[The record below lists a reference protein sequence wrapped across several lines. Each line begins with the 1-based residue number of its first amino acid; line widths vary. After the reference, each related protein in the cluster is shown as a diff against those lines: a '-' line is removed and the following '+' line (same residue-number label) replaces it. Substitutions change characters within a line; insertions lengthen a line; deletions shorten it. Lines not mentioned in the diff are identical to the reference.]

1 MKPFDLAFI
10 GLGAAAM
17 SLVTRLADSH
27 YSGRVALIEPVP
39 DPGDDRTW
47 CGWPMNDHPFSHRAT
62 RRWSQWAVSNARD
75 EVTAGSREISYEMLR
90 SSDVRSVAMTAIAGR
105 DDWVLLAGRAL
116 ADARQSGDGWRLILD
131 DQSEVDARFVL
142 DARPPTLS
150 LRRPWVWQSFVGVE
164 VSGPRMGD
172 ADQVRLMDFVDD
184 GQPVASFFYELP
196 IDPHRRLIEFTRFT
210 PTPADP
216 AEMRQQVDRLINHR
230 GWQHARVIR
239 TEQGHLPMAPIP
251 AYNRDQWI
259 RIGTAGGSMRP
270 ATGYA
275 FHAIQ
280 HWADGAA
287 AALLEGHSPPPPAR
301 HGWLDWLDGVFL
313 ESLWDDPATA
323 SDRFIQL
330 FRRVPPDALSRFLM
344 ARGHPLDTLK
354 VLNSLPVAPMVAAAW
369 RHTRRRS

>member
-1 MKPFDLAFI
+1 MKSFNLAFV

-17 SLVTRLADSH
+17 SLATRLAQSP
-27 YSGRVALIEPVP
+27 YVGRVAFIEPVP

-47 CGWPMNDHPFSHRAT
+47 CGWPMSDHPFSHRAT

-75 EVTAGSREISYEMLR
+75 EVTAGSREMPYEMLR
-90 SSDVRSVAMTAIAGR
+90 SSDVRSVAMAAIAGR

-116 ADARQSGDGWRLILD
+116 ADARKTEDGWRLTLD
-131 DQSEVDARFVL
+131 DQSEVEAHWVL
-142 DARPPTLS
+142 DARPPKLNLS
-150 LRRPWVWQSFVGVE
+150 RPWVWQSFVGAE
-164 VSGPRMGD
+164 ISGPRMGD
-172 ADQVRLMDFVDD
+172 PDQVRLMDFVDD
-184 GQPVASFFYELP
+184 AQPVASFFYELP
-196 IDPHRRLIEFTRFT
+196 IDPRRRLIEFTRFT

-216 AEMRQQVDRLINHR
+216 AEMREQVDGLIRRR
-230 GWQHARVIR
+230 GWQNARVIR
-239 TEQGHLPMAPIP
+239 TEQSHLPMAPIP
-251 AYNRDQWI
+251 GYDRDQWV

-287 AALLEGHSPPPPAR
+287 AALLEGRSPPAPTRP
-301 HGWLDWLDGVFL
+301 GWLDWLDGVFL
-313 ESLWDDPATA
+313 ESLWAGPATA
-323 SDRFIQL
+323 SDQFVQL
-330 FRRVPPDALSRFLM
+330 FRRVPSDALSRFLM
-344 ARGHPLDTLK
+344 ARGRPLDTLK